1 MKTNITKNST
11 TAVLLGA
18 ASLANAADPVPV
30 PGIYATGPAAPI
42 LNMTDM
48 RDTERV
54 AYSLG
59 EAAMQTTEAYVYVN
73 GCKELETDV
82 LIYSHPASG
91 LNFLRDNSFGGIELN
106 ATLNNPIAGF
116 GQHIDVALAAPATL
130 FGHPVAAVS
139 GRYSYS
145 SRNNLMVNEKTGIE
159 IKGQLRGN
167 DHYYSSVIKDFFHGN
182 TYDEFGDF
190 YVMYDYGLQSLSK
203 FGYPVN
209 KWWQKSKSVRDNG
222 QQGCFV
228 LQKDRLVG
236 AGQCRITL
244 ATTGLSQPGLFWQD
258 GTLKVSPVNPSA
270 PDSALEGCGVNP
282 IFP

>member
-1 MKTNITKNST
+1 MKTTITT
-11 TAVLLGA
+11 LAATAVLFSVT
-18 ASLANAADPVPV
+18 SLASANPVNA
-30 PGIYATGPAAPI
+30 PGIYDGGPASPI

-48 RDTERV
+48 RDTERA

-59 EAAMQTTEAYVYVN
+59 EAFMQTTEAYVYVK
-73 GCKELETDV
+73 GCQELEVPVT
-82 LIYSHPASG
+82 IYSHPASNT
-91 LNFLRDNSFGGIELN
+91 NFLVDNSFGGIELK
-106 ATLNNPIAGF
+106 ADLQAPIAGF
-116 GQHIDVALAAPATL
+116 GQHIDVNLNGPAIL
-130 FGHPVAAVS
+130 FGHPVADVR

-145 SRNNLMVNEKTGIE
+145 SKNNLMVNEKTGIE